1 MLMWC
6 PVTSFEFCQVKP
18 VTIYGTTRTMISNGY
33 YTLSIL
39 DKEGRLVNYVDNAFR
54 LGHNTEYTIVITNL
68 HKTARA
74 DATVFIDNKDIGTYR
89 VEANNKISIE
99 SKDGRH
105 LTFFSNRSREGSAAG
120 LSSTHVG
127 QIRVQVR
134 KEQDHGRRRMP
145 TRVVA
150 DSSTAGGFSS
160 DDGIEEDSLCSDG
173 GTGLGAPS
181 RQRFVDACEIDTESA
196 IYLLEARMVIPP
208 ARRPVIPL

>member
-1 MLMWC
+1 
-6 PVTSFEFCQVKP
+6 
-18 VTIYGTTRTMISNGY
+18 MISNGY
-33 YTLSIL
+33 YTLCIL
-39 DKEGRLVNYVDNAFR
+39 DQEGRLVNYVDNAFR

-68 HKTARA
+68 HKSARA

-105 LTFFSNRSREGSAAG
+105 LTFFSSSSAEGSAAG
-120 LSSTHVG
+120 LSSTHIG

-134 KEQDHGRRRMP
+134 KERDTGRQRVPM
-145 TRVVA
+145 RVVA
-150 DSSTAGGFSS
+150 DSG
-160 DDGIEEDSLCSDG
+160 DDGIESDCCSNG

-196 IYLLEARMVIPP
+196 IYLLEARMVLLP
-208 ARRPVIPL
+208 ARRSVVPL